1 MAPCPCCGAELTG
14 YERVAVSG
22 IKERVRT
29 ELVLCCPY
37 CRWQGVCRENCP
49 DDLLWG

>member
-1 MAPCPCCGAELTG
+1 MAACPCCGAELTG
-14 YERVAVSG
+14 YERVAVFG
-22 IKERVRT
+22 DKEKIRT
-29 ELVLCCPY
+29 ETVLCCPC